1 MVNTTRRQ
9 RIIRIKS
16 IVRQYKHRD
25 SDIDC
30 IIRAKLIKDLRV
42 CESLDDI
49 ESAISRFEWLMWRAM
64 DQLTRN

>member
-1 MVNTTRRQ
+1 MVNTTLRQ

-16 IVRQYKHRD
+16 IVRQHKHKD

-42 CESLDDI
+42 C
-49 ESAISRFEWLMWRAM
+49 
-64 DQLTRN
+64 